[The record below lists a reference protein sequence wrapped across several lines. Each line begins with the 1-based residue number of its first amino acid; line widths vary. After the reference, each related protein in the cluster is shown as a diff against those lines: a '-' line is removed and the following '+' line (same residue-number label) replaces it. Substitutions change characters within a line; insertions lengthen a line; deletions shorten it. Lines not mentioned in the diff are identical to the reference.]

1 MAVSVGDRV
10 PAMKLKMG
18 SDEGPKDV
26 DTGELF
32 AGRKVVLFSVPGAF
46 TPTCSAKHL
55 PGFVEK
61 YDDLKGRGVDEV
73 VCLAVNDAF
82 VMTAWGRMNECMGK
96 VTMLADGNGD
106 FTKALGLEMDAS
118 KNFMGIRGQRFAL
131 IAEDGVVKHL
141 FVEEPG
147 QYNVSSADNVLA
159 HL

>member
-1 MAVSVGDRV
+1 MPISVGERI
-10 PAMKLKMG
+10 PAMPLKAG
-18 SDEGPKDV
+18 SDEGPKDI
-26 DTGELF
+26 DTGALF
-32 AGRKVVLFSVPGAF
+32 KGRKVVLFSVPGAF

-61 YDDLKGRGVDEV
+61 YDQLKEKGVDEV

-82 VMTAWGRMNECMGK
+82 VMTAWGRMNECMSK
-96 VTMLADGNGD
+96 ITMLADGNAD

-118 KNFMGIRGQRFAL
+118 KNVMGTRGQRFAL
-131 IAEDGVVKHL
+131 VAEDGVVTHL

-147 QYNVSSADNVLA
+147 QFNVSSADNVLA